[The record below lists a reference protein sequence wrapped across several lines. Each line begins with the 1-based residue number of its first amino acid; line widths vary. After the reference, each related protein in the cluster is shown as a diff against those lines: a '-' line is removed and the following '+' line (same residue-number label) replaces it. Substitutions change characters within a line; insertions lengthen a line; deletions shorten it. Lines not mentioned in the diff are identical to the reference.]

1 MKNIFSSI
9 FILSCLLTFGQNNAP
24 VASNQTVST
33 DKNKDVDITL
43 VATDADGD
51 VLTYIIKSLPTNG
64 TLKNGSTV
72 ISASDLPL
80 ALSSSSVKYTP
91 NSNWSG
97 SDSFTFVARDLSIS
111 AFAAANGL
119 TVISNNGVPVSHTKP
134 AGKTYYLMESS
145 PKRMD
150 WPDAK
155 TLTDSYD
162 GAQMFVPFNK
172 TMDESIYNA
181 LKSMNRLDG
190 PFWYGLWQDR
200 NASDYSEPGGGWYW
214 VDGVKLGSA
223 ERPYT
228 NWHSGEP
235 NNAGG
240 NEDYAQFNRFIG
252 GFTWNDMQVGNTQSY
267 ALFEFSLKDDGSE
280 SNVATVAINVS
291 TTGFS
296 LQDDNNKITVGSCT
310 CNGIKMDF

>member
-1 MKNIFSSI
+1 MKNIFSLVSL
-9 FILSCLLTFGQNNAP
+9 LSYFFVFGQNTAP
-24 VASNQTVST
+24 VANNQTVST

-43 VATDADGD
+43 VASDADGD
-51 VLTYIIKSLPTNG
+51 VLTYIIKSLPANG
-64 TLKNGSTV
+64 TLKNGTTV
-72 ISASDLPL
+72 ISQNDLPL
-80 ALSSSSVKYTP
+80 FLSSSTVKYTP

-119 TVISNNGVPVSHTKP
+119 TVINNNGVPVSHTKP

-172 TMDESIYNA
+172 TMDQSIYDA

-190 PFWYGLWQDR
+190 PFW
-200 NASDYSEPGGGWYW
+200 
-214 VDGVKLGSA
+214 
-223 ERPYT
+223 
-228 NWHSGEP
+228 
-235 NNAGG
+235 
-240 NEDYAQFNRFIG
+240 
-252 GFTWNDMQVGNTQSY
+252 
-267 ALFEFSLKDDGSE
+267 
-280 SNVATVAINVS
+280 
-291 TTGFS
+291 
-296 LQDDNNKITVGSCT
+296 
-310 CNGIKMDF
+310 